1 MPMPTPLIPP
11 PEYQEEIKRRFKV
24 NSRSQTGLDRDG
36 HELCLTPYEKKYD
49 IKRDGRKYKRR
60 NKHRY
65 YEVAVTVNGKGKK
78 FKAHNIVIWLTC
90 GFDAIKPGFC
100 VNHKNGNG
108 TDNRLS
114 NLEIVSVAENGASPR
129 KPHQQ
134 PRKALTK
141 HKPRWMLKP
150 CSGEKSAAIRP
161 SKIYFSRSNAI
172 L

>member
-11 PEYQEEIKRRFKV
+11 PEYQEEIKRRFAV
-24 NSRSQTGLDRDG
+24 NPKSQTGLDRDG
-36 HELCLTPYEKKYD
+36 HELCLTPHKY
-49 IKRDGRKYKRR
+49 KYVSYGDGRKYKLH

-65 YEVAVTVNGKGKK
+65 YCVKVTANGKSKQ
-78 FKAHNIVIWLTC
+78 FNVHNIVIWLTY
-90 GFDAIKPGFC
+90 GFDAIKPGYC

-114 NLEIVSVAENGASPR
+114 NLEIVPVAVNCAEKR

-134 PRKALTK
+134 PRKAATK

-150 CSGEKSAAIRP
+150 CSGEKSRAIIA

>member
-11 PEYQEEIKRRFKV
+11 PEYQEEIKRRFTV

-36 HELCLTPYEKKYD
+36 HELCLKPYEKKYK
-49 IKRDGRKYKRR
+49 IKRDGRKYKCR

-65 YEVAVTVNGKGKK
+65 YEVAVTVNGKKK
-78 FKAHNIVIWLTC
+78 LFRAHNIVIWLTC

-114 NLEIVSVAENGASPR
+114 NLEIVSVAENAASPR

-141 HKPRWMLKP
+141 HKPRWMLMP
-150 CSGEKSAAIRP
+150 CSGEKSRRIIRI
-161 SKIYFSRSNAI
+161 KIYFLRSNAI

>member
-11 PEYQEEIKRRFKV
+11 PEYQEEIKRRFTV
-24 NSRSQTGLDRDG
+24 NEKSQTGLDRDG
-36 HELCLTPYEKKYD
+36 HELCLTPHEKRYK
-49 IKRDGRKYKRR
+49 IKRDGRKYKCRD
-60 NKHRY
+60 KHRY
-65 YEVAVTVNGKGKK
+65 YYVGVTANGKKK
-78 FKAHNIVIWLTC
+78 TFRAHNIVIWLTY

-141 HKPRWMLKP
+141 HKPRWMLMP
-150 CSGEKSAAIRP
+150 CSDEKSRAIIANKP
-161 SKIYFSRSNAI
+161 YFSRSTTN

>member
-1 MPMPTPLIPP
+1 MSMPTPLIPP
-11 PEYQEEIKRRFKV
+11 PEYQEEIKRRFTV

-36 HELCLTPYEKKYD
+36 HELCLTPHEKRYK
-49 IKRDGRKYKRR
+49 IKRDGRRYKCRD
-60 NKHRY
+60 KQRY
-65 YEVAVTVNGKGKK
+65 YEVAVTVNGKKK
-78 FKAHNIVIWLTC
+78 HFKAHNIVIWLTC

-114 NLEIVSVAENGASPR
+114 NLEIVSVAENGASKR

-141 HKPRWMLKP
+141 HKPRWMLMP
-150 CSGEKSAAIRP
+150 CSGEKSRRIIR
-161 SKIYFSRSNAI
+161 SKSYFSRSNAF

>member
-11 PEYQEEIKRRFKV
+11 PEYQEEIKRRFTV
-24 NSRSQTGLDRDG
+24 NSRSQTGLDKDG
-36 HELCLTPYEKKYD
+36 HELCLTPYEWKYNSYG
-49 IKRDGRKYKRR
+49 DGRKYKRH
-60 NKHRY
+60 NKQRY
-65 YEVAVTVNGKGKK
+65 YRVSVTVNGKRK
-78 FKAHNIVIWLTC
+78 FFRAHNIVIWLTY

-108 TDNRLS
+108 TDNRLV
-114 NLEIVSVAENGASPR
+114 NLEVIPVAENAASPR

-141 HKPRWMLKP
+141 HKPRWMLMP
-150 CSGEKSAAIRP
+150 CSGEKSRRIIG
-161 SKIYFSRSNAI
+161 SKIYFLRTATI

>member
-11 PEYQEEIKRRFKV
+11 PEYQEEIRKRFTV

-36 HELCLTPYEKKYD
+36 HELCLKPSEKKYK
-49 IKRDGRKYKRR
+49 IKRDGRKYKCRD
-60 NKHRY
+60 KQRY
-65 YEVAVTVNGKGKK
+65 YRVVVTVNGKGKH
-78 FKAHNIVIWLTC
+78 FRAHNIVIWLTC

-114 NLEIVSVAENGASPR
+114 NLEIVSVAENATSPR

-141 HKPRWMLKP
+141 HKPRWMLMP

-172 L
+172 V

>member
-1 MPMPTPLIPP
+1 MSMPTPLIPP
-11 PEYQEEIKRRFKV
+11 PEYQEEIKRRFTV

-36 HELCLTPYEKKYD
+36 HELCLTPHEKRYK
-49 IKRDGRKYKRR
+49 IKRDGRRYKCRD
-60 NKHRY
+60 KQRY
-65 YEVAVTVNGKGKK
+65 YEVAVTVNGKKK
-78 FKAHNIVIWLTC
+78 HFKAHNIVIWLTC

-114 NLEIVSVAENGASPR
+114 NLEIVSVAENGASKR

-141 HKPRWMLKP
+141 HKPRWMLMP
-150 CSGEKSAAIRP
+150 CSGEKTAAIRP